1 INPLGHLG
9 AALSSSIRLK
19 LGLDHGGPGSGLDRL
34 IRLILKHVPL
44 NYKLRL
50 FMLKPVRPND
60 KLRRLM
66 LKRVAPNDKLKM
78 LMLKRAPLN
87 GKLGMLMLKHVP
99 PNDKLKIF
107 MLKRVALKDTL
118 NRLTFKRVPLNDKLR
133 RLMLKRVPPNDKL
146 NMLMLK
152 RAPPNGK
159 LRMLMLKHV
168 PPDDKLQIFM
178 LKRVALN
185 DTLLNMFML
194 KRVPLNDK
202 LRKLMLKRVPR
213 HDKLKIFMLK
223 RASPNGK
230 LNMLMLKRVPPN
242 EELKIAMLK
251 RGALN
256 DQLKRLNMLILKR
269 APLKNELK
277 ICMLKRVALHDKLRR
292 LMLKRVPLN
301 DRLTMFTLKR
311 VPRNDGEAVEMC
323 EVIPYRKKRKAS
335 AERVQ
340 LGHAHEAVHQRLKSF
355 EDCATGVHHADR
367 VLQAHAIL
375 WRASQQ
381 TEAKADLKGI
391 NRQRIVRAGLNSKK
405 KVCSSTVVF
414 DQMASSAV
422 STKLNHLRADVV
434 GKVVLELR
442 IFGPTVMTNLPGRS
456 GTTWSKCQCTALDGS
471 GQTALLRRSFF
482 GNDQGDQLKA
492 WNAQYMDGSVF
503 SFKGLKGAKAD
514 KRFSSCTSPVELEV
528 TDKTVITP
536 AESSNIP
543 WRPAISFGIAEVLAK
558 DSDGRVD
565 LLGVCTNV
573 TPLEQ
578 KTCKN
583 KLGGEFQR
591 SLCKVTLLDDSATD
605 CVLTCWG
612 ECAEALVA
620 KVRPKSVVAF
630 YRVRLQVH
638 SGGGKSLSISEDSYY
653 IVLDKPDNISAR
665 EDNVIYKAQTF
676 LDAGASQ
683 TATSYEGG
691 ADVSGTLRVVPVRAL
706 ALAAGLTRQF
716 EDAAW
721 QVDVATWEL
730 EGVEDA
736 DQLCNRQGK
745 LWAKV
750 VLRDP
755 SGEARLFAPEEALLG
770 LTSCNDRD
778 EFLKLFKED
787 ALTKKRAQCRV
798 HRSLRDGYANLHM
811 LQGVPIFT
819 LSTPAQKMYEDAAF
833 SDASSCVPA
842 TLSSL
847 SPNSCGGGLKI
858 NVMSRSF

>member
-1 INPLGHLG
+1 
-9 AALSSSIRLK
+9 
-19 LGLDHGGPGSGLDRL
+19 
-34 IRLILKHVPL
+34 
-44 NYKLRL
+44 
-50 FMLKPVRPND
+50 M
-60 KLRRLM
+60 
-66 LKRVAPNDKLKM
+66 
-78 LMLKRAPLN
+78 
-87 GKLGMLMLKHVP
+87 
-99 PNDKLKIF
+99 
-107 MLKRVALKDTL
+107 
-118 NRLTFKRVPLNDKLR
+118 
-133 RLMLKRVPPNDKL
+133 
-146 NMLMLK
+146 
-152 RAPPNGK
+152 
-159 LRMLMLKHV
+159 
-168 PPDDKLQIFM
+168 
-178 LKRVALN
+178 
-185 DTLLNMFML
+185 
-194 KRVPLNDK
+194 
-202 LRKLMLKRVPR
+202 
-213 HDKLKIFMLK
+213 
-223 RASPNGK
+223 
-230 LNMLMLKRVPPN
+230 
-242 EELKIAMLK
+242 
-251 RGALN
+251 
-256 DQLKRLNMLILKR
+256 
-269 APLKNELK
+269 
-277 ICMLKRVALHDKLRR
+277 
-292 LMLKRVPLN
+292 
-301 DRLTMFTLKR
+301 
-311 VPRNDGEAVEMC
+311 
-323 EVIPYRKKRKAS
+323 
-335 AERVQ
+335 
-340 LGHAHEAVHQRLKSF
+340 
-355 EDCATGVHHADR
+355 
-367 VLQAHAIL
+367 
-375 WRASQQ
+375 
-381 TEAKADLKGI
+381 
-391 NRQRIVRAGLNSKK
+391 
-405 KVCSSTVVF
+405 
-414 DQMASSAV
+414 
-422 STKLNHLRADVV
+422 
-434 GKVVLELR
+434 
-442 IFGPTVMTNLPGRS
+442 
-456 GTTWSKCQCTALDGS
+456 
-471 GQTALLRRSFF
+471 
-482 GNDQGDQLKA
+482 
-492 WNAQYMDGSVF
+492 
-503 SFKGLKGAKAD
+503 
-514 KRFSSCTSPVELEV
+514 
-528 TDKTVITP
+528 
-536 AESSNIP
+536 
-543 WRPAISFGIAEVLAK
+543 
-558 DSDGRVD
+558 
-565 LLGVCTNV
+565 
-573 TPLEQ
+573 EQ

-591 SLCKVTLLDDSATD
+591 SLCEVTLLDDSATD

-819 LSTPAQKMYEDAAF
+819 LSTPAQKMWLGSSDYVAPRSISVLFCPADMPRYEDAAF

-847 SPNSCGGGLKI
+847 SPNSFGGGLKI
-858 NVMSRSF
+858 NVMSRSFEP